1 MWVEG
6 NLPAGSKCTVCQRA
20 CGSLMK
26 LQDFRCVW
34 CKWTVSPDVPT
45 FLPYYSGRCSRE
57 RKNVHV
63 FFSRPRNFFSGDI
76 LLREHQSV
84 RVPAVKFALL
94 QKRRNFLSQTF
105 PPYST
110 LQHIFITVCD
120 VWCECVMWTCNPRST
135 PSARIRLKRR
145 VRWEISNCPS
155 CRRLLSSDL
164 TPSGKECGRYIIC
177 TYCNTIIWWT
187 YWANFIKRFSRN
199 WFRNQSLLAATN
211 QSMIFH
217 PFSLLH
223 PFGDSYN

>member
-57 RKNVHV
+57 RKST
-63 FFSRPRNFFSGDI
+63 FFLAVREIVSAGTFYCGNINLWEFQLLNSHCYRNGEIFS
-76 LLREHQSV
+76 LKRFHHT
-84 RVPAVKFALL
+84 ALCNIFSL
-94 QKRRNFLSQTF
+94 QC
-105 PPYST
+105 
-110 LQHIFITVCD
+110 VMCD

-164 TPSGKECGRYIIC
+164 TPSGKECGRYIIIMY
-177 TYCNTIIWWT
+177 TVT
-187 YWANFIKRFSRN
+187 
-199 WFRNQSLLAATN
+199 L
-211 QSMIFH
+211 
-217 PFSLLH
+217 
-223 PFGDSYN
+223 